1 MSKKSDYSPE
11 EWKSITGAP
20 YLAGLFITM
29 ADPSGIGG
37 VMKEAMAVGKA
48 VAEAGAN
55 NQTEVIKSLVEGL
68 KEAGF
73 KAKAELPDIPKG
85 DLATAK
91 AATFDHVQKAITAL
105 SAKSPS
111 EVEAYK
117 AWLMT
122 AAKEGLRSGEG
133 RRLPGVRRHAGQRQ
147 GTGGTERTGRQARRQ
162 SVGKA

>member
-73 KAKAELPDIPKG
+73 KAKAELPDVPKG

-91 AATFDHVQKAITAL
+91 AATFDHMQKAITAL

-122 AAKEGLRSGEG
+122 AAKKVSEAAKEGGFLGF
-133 RRLPGVRRHAGQRQ
+133 
-147 GTGGTERTGRQARRQ
+147 GGTLVSDKEQAALKELADKLG
-162 SVGKA
+162 VTA

>member
-73 KAKAELPDIPKG
+73 KAKAELPDVPKG

-117 AWLMT
+117 TWLMT
-122 AAKEGLRSGEG
+122 AAKKVSEAAKEGGFLGF
-133 RRLPGVRRHAGQRQ
+133 
-147 GTGGTERTGRQARRQ
+147 GGTLVSDNEQAALKELADKLG
-162 SVGKA
+162 VKA

>member
-20 YLAGLFITM
+20 CLAGLFITM
-29 ADPSGIGG
+29 ADPSSIGG
-37 VMKEAMAVGKA
+37 VMKEALAVGKA

-55 NQTEVIKSLVEGL
+55 SQTEVITSLVEGL

-73 KAKAELPDIPKG
+73 KAKAELPDVPKG
-85 DLATAK
+85 DVAAAK

-117 AWLMT
+117 TWLMT
-122 AAKEGLRSGEG
+122 AAKKVSEAAKEGGFLGF
-133 RRLPGVRRHAGQRQ
+133 
-147 GTGGTERTGRQARRQ
+147 GGTLVSDKEQAALKELADKLG
-162 SVGKA
+162 VKA

>member
-1 MSKKSDYSPE
+1 MSKKSDYTPE

-20 YLAGLFITM
+20 YLAGLLITM

-37 VMKEAMAVGKA
+37 VMKEALAVGKA
-48 VAEAGAN
+48 VAEAGAS
-55 NQTEVIKSLVEGL
+55 NQTEVVKSLVEGL

-85 DLATAK
+85 DLAAAK
-91 AATFDHVQKAITAL
+91 VATFDHVQKAITAI

-117 AWLMT
+117 TWLMT
-122 AAKEGLRSGEG
+122 AAKKVSEAAKEGGFLGF
-133 RRLPGVRRHAGQRQ
+133 
-147 GTGGTERTGRQARRQ
+147 GGTLVSDKEQAALKELADKIG
-162 SVGKA
+162 VKA

>member
-73 KAKAELPDIPKG
+73 KAKAELPDVPKG
-85 DLATAK
+85 DLAAAK
-91 AATFDHVQKAITAL
+91 AATFDHVQKAISAL

-117 AWLMT
+117 TWLMT
-122 AAKEGLRSGEG
+122 AAKKVSEAAKEGGFLGF
-133 RRLPGVRRHAGQRQ
+133 
-147 GTGGTERTGRQARRQ
+147 GGTLVSDKEQAALKELADKLG
-162 SVGKA
+162 VKA